1 MKITTK
7 QWKFL
12 KDLCD
17 LELTGCTITSG
28 YYKEDNQALIDAGYI
43 VLDRSV
49 YKPTQEGRKQSAMKW
64 IR

>member
-17 LELTGCTITSG
+17 LELTGCTISCKH
-28 YYKEDNQALIDAGYI
+28 YKEDNQALIDAGYI

-49 YKPTQEGRKQSAMKW
+49 YKPTKEGRKQSAMKW
-64 IR
+64 VR